1 MDNYQTRVTPAKED
15 AVKALKEE
23 FEGYNG
29 FIFTDYRGMTVAQ
42 ITELRNT
49 LRKNDAQYRVV
60 KNRYAKI
67 AFRNLGKDGA
77 DDQMVGPTAVALA
90 KGDES
95 NVVAKALF
103 EAIKNGVPMQVNN
116 MATKEE
122 ILESIAQM
130 SVMDVAD
137 LIKMMEEKFGV
148 QAAAAAVAVVGGA
161 AGGDAP
167 AEEEQT
173 EFNVTLKSVDA
184 AKKIACIKEV
194 RAITGLGLKEAKDL
208 CENGGMIKE
217 AVSKEEAASIKE
229 KLEAAGCVV
238 EVK

>member
-1 MDNYQTRVTPAKED
+1 
-15 AVKALKEE
+15 
-23 FEGYNG
+23 
-29 FIFTDYRGMTVAQ
+29 
-42 ITELRNT
+42 
-49 LRKNDAQYRVV
+49 
-60 KNRYAKI
+60 
-67 AFRNLGKDGA
+67 
-77 DDQMVGPTAVALA
+77 
-90 KGDES
+90 
-95 NVVAKALF
+95 
-103 EAIKNGVPMQVNN
+103 

-148 QAAAAAVAVVGGA
+148 VAAAAVAVGGGA
-161 AGGDAP
+161 AAEAAP

-194 RAITGLGLKEAKDL
+194 RAVTGLGLKEAKDL
-208 CENGGMIKE
+208 CENGGVLKE

>member
-1 MDNYQTRVTPAKED
+1 
-15 AVKALKEE
+15 
-23 FEGYNG
+23 
-29 FIFTDYRGMTVAQ
+29 
-42 ITELRNT
+42 
-49 LRKNDAQYRVV
+49 
-60 KNRYAKI
+60 
-67 AFRNLGKDGA
+67 
-77 DDQMVGPTAVALA
+77 
-90 KGDES
+90 
-95 NVVAKALF
+95 
-103 EAIKNGVPMQVNN
+103 

-148 QAAAAAVAVVGGA
+148 VAAAAAVAGPAAGA
-161 AGGDAP
+161 AGDAP

-173 EFNVTLKSVDA
+173 EFTVVLKSVDA

-208 CENGGMIKE
+208 CENGGNLKE
-217 AVSKEEAASIKE
+217 GVSKEEAASMKE
-229 KLEAAGCVV
+229 KLEAAGCVI

>member
-1 MDNYQTRVTPAKED
+1 
-15 AVKALKEE
+15 
-23 FEGYNG
+23 
-29 FIFTDYRGMTVAQ
+29 
-42 ITELRNT
+42 
-49 LRKNDAQYRVV
+49 
-60 KNRYAKI
+60 
-67 AFRNLGKDGA
+67 
-77 DDQMVGPTAVALA
+77 
-90 KGDES
+90 
-95 NVVAKALF
+95 
-103 EAIKNGVPMQVNN
+103 

-148 QAAAAAVAVVGGA
+148 VAAAAAVAGPAAGA
-161 AGGDAP
+161 AGDAP

-173 EFNVTLKSVDA
+173 EFTVVLKSVDA

-208 CENGGMIKE
+208 CENGGNIKE
-217 AVSKEEAASIKE
+217 GVSKEEAASIKE
-229 KLEAAGCVV
+229 KLEAAGCVI

>member
-1 MDNYQTRVTPAKED
+1 
-15 AVKALKEE
+15 
-23 FEGYNG
+23 
-29 FIFTDYRGMTVAQ
+29 
-42 ITELRNT
+42 
-49 LRKNDAQYRVV
+49 
-60 KNRYAKI
+60 
-67 AFRNLGKDGA
+67 
-77 DDQMVGPTAVALA
+77 
-90 KGDES
+90 
-95 NVVAKALF
+95 
-103 EAIKNGVPMQVNN
+103 

-122 ILESIAQM
+122 ILESIAAM
-130 SVMDVAD
+130 SVMEVSE

-148 QAAAAAVAVVGGA
+148 VAAAAAVAAGPAAGA
-161 AGGDAP
+161 AEAV
-167 AEEEQT
+167 EEQT

-208 CENGGMIKE
+208 CENGGVIKE

>member
-1 MDNYQTRVTPAKED
+1 
-15 AVKALKEE
+15 
-23 FEGYNG
+23 
-29 FIFTDYRGMTVAQ
+29 
-42 ITELRNT
+42 
-49 LRKNDAQYRVV
+49 
-60 KNRYAKI
+60 
-67 AFRNLGKDGA
+67 
-77 DDQMVGPTAVALA
+77 
-90 KGDES
+90 
-95 NVVAKALF
+95 
-103 EAIKNGVPMQVNN
+103 

-130 SVMDVAD
+130 SVMEVAD

-148 QAAAAAVAVVGGA
+148 QAAAAAVAVA
-161 AGGDAP
+161 AGAGEAAP

-208 CENGGMIKE
+208 CENGGVIKE